1 MGIAVNGVDIDD
13 SAIEAEIGHHQQADN
28 PLREAVHEVVLRQVL
43 LQEARRLGVEGDS
56 DDDRIEA
63 LFVREVT
70 VPQADE
76 EACLRFYQ
84 SQPERYRSGDL
95 VEARHILFQV
105 TPAAPLELL
114 RQTAELIL
122 AELQARPERFDELAR
137 QYSNCPSGA
146 VGGSLGQLGRG
157 QCVPEFDELLF
168 RLRPGELAG
177 RLLETRFGLHIVQ
190 AQRRV
195 EGKVIPFE
203 TVRAQIAD
211 ELGRQSWQRALHQ
224 YLHILVGRAGIEG
237 VDLEG
242 ASSPLVQ

>member
-63 LFVREVT
+63 LFLREVT

-76 EACLRFYQ
+76 AACLRFYQ

-177 RLLETRFGLHIVQ
+177 RLLETRFGLHILQ

>member
-13 SAIEAEIGHHQQADN
+13 SAIEAEIGHHQRADN
-28 PLREAVHEVVLRQVL
+28 PLRQAVHEVVLRQVL
-43 LQEARRLGVEGDS
+43 LQEAERLGVAGGS

-70 VPQADE
+70 VPHADDA
-76 EACLRFYQ
+76 ACLRFYQ

-146 VGGSLGQLGRG
+146 VGGSLGQVGRG

-168 RLRPGELAG
+168 RLRQGELAG

-190 AQRRV
+190 AQRRID
-195 EGKVIPFE
+195 GKPIPFE

-211 ELGRQSWQRALHQ
+211 ELGRQAWQRALHQ

-237 VDLEG
+237 VELEG
-242 ASSPLVQ
+242 AQSPLVQ

>member
-13 SAIEAEIGHHQQADN
+13 RAIEAEISHHQQADN
-28 PLREAVHEVVLRQVL
+28 PLRAAVHEVVLRQVL
-43 LQEARRLGVEGDS
+43 LQEAERLDIAAG
-56 DDDRIEA
+56 DDDERIEA
-63 LFVREVT
+63 LFAREVK
-70 VPQADE
+70 VPHADE
-76 EACLRFYQ
+76 AACLRYHQ
-84 SQPERYRSGDL
+84 GHAERFRSGDL

-114 RQTAELIL
+114 RETAGLIL

-146 VGGSLGQLGRG
+146 VGGSLGQLARG

-168 RLRPGELAG
+168 RLAPGELAG

-190 AQRRV
+190 VQRRID
-195 EGKVIPFE
+195 GAVIPFA
-203 TVRAQIAD
+203 TVRAGIAD
-211 ELGRQSWQRALHQ
+211 QLRRQSWQRALHQ

-242 ASSPLVQ
+242 AQSPLVQ